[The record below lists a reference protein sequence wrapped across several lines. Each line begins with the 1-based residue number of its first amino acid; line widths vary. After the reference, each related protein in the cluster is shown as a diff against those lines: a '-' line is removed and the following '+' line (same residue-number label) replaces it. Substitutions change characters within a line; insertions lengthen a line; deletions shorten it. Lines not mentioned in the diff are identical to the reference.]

1 MADNISEGQQS
12 TNKIRPSLDSI
23 QEISRKKEYT
33 IRISLILINVLSL
46 FLGGYILKF
55 RDHFL
60 NPDYK
65 FQNYRSLYFFV
76 IIYTLGMILALFLS
90 FLVALTVKIFYFFK
104 KKENRSE
111 NSTIEVPSNNLINNE
126 QAHSRI
132 STFVMNNQQNE
143 IALIPFTLS
152 SFLVISI
159 GLYFISGPY
168 SFFLLINLFRD
179 KIYSNFFSFL
189 WLYIFLGINF
199 LAGLIMFLSL
209 FYMVFAKRSGSV
221 RKFEYPIENENIEN
235 IRNEVRDAIKI

>member
-1 MADNISEGQQS
+1 MSENSSEGQQS
-12 TNKIRPSLDSI
+12 TNKKRPSLDSI
-23 QEISRKKEYT
+23 QEISHKKEII
-33 IRISLILINVLSL
+33 IRISLIIINILSL
-46 FLGGYILKF
+46 FLGGYILTF

-65 FQNYRSLYFFV
+65 FKNYRPLYFFI

-90 FLVALTVKIFYFFK
+90 FLVALTVKIIYFFK
-104 KKENRSE
+104 KKQNRSE

-132 STFVMNNQQNE
+132 SVFVMNNQQNE

-159 GLYFISGPY
+159 GLYFISAPY
-168 SFFLLINLFRD
+168 SFFLLINLLRD

-189 WLYIFLGINF
+189 WLYIFLGIN
-199 LAGLIMFLSL
+199 LIAGLIMLASL
-209 FYMVFAKRSGSV
+209 CYMVCANRSGSV
-221 RKFEYPIENENIEN
+221 RKFEFPIENENIEN
-235 IRNEVRDAIKI
+235 IRNEVKEAIKI